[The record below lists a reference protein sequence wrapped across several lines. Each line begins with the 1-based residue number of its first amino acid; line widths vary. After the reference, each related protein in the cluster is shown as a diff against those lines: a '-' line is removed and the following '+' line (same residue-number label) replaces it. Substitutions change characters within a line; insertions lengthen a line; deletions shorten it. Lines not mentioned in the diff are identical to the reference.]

1 MGSRGQVLKRGGFK
15 RYDYHTIM
23 RYNNIRFVVQN
34 KGKNVKVPEM
44 SNSPWAVYVT
54 LASNGNIK
62 TVSFY
67 NGSRKQYKAIDIADH
82 HGLNPHVHTLNVKTS
97 LRDDDIVPVRSIN
110 NYEKARLDKIK
121 DFYNRHNLHDISK
134 NYYEEANKK

>member
-1 MGSRGQVLKRGGFK
+1 MGSRGQVLKKGGFK

-23 RYNNIRFVVQN
+23 RCNNIRFVVQN

-82 HGLNPHVHTLNVKTS
+82 HGLGTHVHILNPNTS
-97 LRDDDIVPVRSIN
+97 LRVEGGPVRAIN
-110 NYEKARLDKIK
+110 NYEKNRLNKIK
-121 DFYNRHNLHDISK
+121 DFYKRHNLHDISK